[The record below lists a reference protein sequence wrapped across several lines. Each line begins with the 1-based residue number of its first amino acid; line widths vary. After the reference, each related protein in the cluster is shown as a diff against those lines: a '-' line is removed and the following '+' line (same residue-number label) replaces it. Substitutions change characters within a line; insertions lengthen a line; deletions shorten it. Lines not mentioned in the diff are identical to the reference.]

1 MSHIEQLS
9 AVPSSN
15 VALKPPLSLP
25 LDEQSSILLSDTPS
39 LINLGN
45 AAPAEVPAIE
55 ATAAASSSSSSSV
68 QSMVV
73 RRTHRDLIGFESS
86 DKTTR
91 EALMNFSFC
100 LCVGDMDEAFKAIKV
115 IKRYVSAL
123 DIIIDHSTL
132 KSG

>member
-9 AVPSSN
+9 AIPSSN
-15 VALKPPLSLP
+15 VALKPPPSLP
-25 LDEQSSILLSDTPS
+25 LDEQSSVLLSDTPS
-39 LINLGN
+39 LVNLGN

-55 ATAAASSSSSSSV
+55 ATTAASSSTV

-73 RRTHRDLIGFESS
+73 RRTHRDLIGFESA

-115 IKRYVSAL
+115 IKRYV
-123 DIIIDHSTL
+123 
-132 KSG
+132 